1 MGANSLNYL
10 ARGNSAAA
18 FDAGYGA
25 ALVPFGVHCLLIGNL
40 VFRSAFLPRVLG
52 VLMVCAGLGWLTFLV
67 PPLAHRLYPYIL
79 VPGIVG
85 EGALTLWLLVAG
97 VNVRRWK
104 EQAGEAAQ

>member
-1 MGANSLNYL
+1 
-10 ARGNSAAA
+10 
-18 FDAGYGA
+18 
-25 ALVPFGVHCLLIGNL
+25 
-40 VFRSAFLPRVLG
+40 
-52 VLMVCAGLGWLTFLV
+52 MVCAGLGWLTFLV